1 MTPTSGTTA
10 GLALGDTAPSYELP
24 DTDGRDVVADRRP
37 RRRRPP
43 SSCSPATTAPTRWHG
58 TIGSA
63 MPRES
68 TRAGACGSSRSTP
81 TMASRYPRDSYE
93 AMQRRVAA
101 EDWPMPYLHDAQQE
115 VARAFGAKTT
125 PDLFVLDAAGVL
137 RYRGAPDADHDDPSL
152 RAQWLRD
159 ALDAVLAGAAPDRAS
174 TQAGRVLDQ
183 VEAVAR

>member
-10 GLALGDTAPSYELP
+10 GLALGDTAPSYELR
-24 DTDGRDVVADRRP
+24 DTAGQTWSLVGAEEA
-37 RRRRPP
+37 
-43 SSCSPATTAPTRWHG
+43 PATVVVFTCNHCPYALAWHDR
-58 TIGSA
+58 IGDA
-63 MPRES
+63 AREY
-68 TRAGACGSSRSTP
+68 ASRGVRFLAINP
-81 TMASRYPRDSYE
+81 NDGDRYPRDSYE

-159 ALDAVLAGAAPDRAS
+159 ALDAVLAGAVPDRAS
-174 TQAGRVLDQ
+174 TQPVGCSIKWKP
-183 VEAVAR
+183 